1 VRDQK
6 GGAFGEGKSRRKS
19 DDLIHGHDGLFGI
32 AAGLHADDDML
43 AGLECI
49 DVRRRVGDK
58 SGRFLTDDE
67 GKRGT
72 VLILALDHQ
81 QVGEIDAR
89 RFEFDPDHSRRKRRA
104 RQSQQPEA
112 FRRAEF
118 AADDGLVGVAHPSP
132 STAAAHPDQS
142 SEASGTPPLSHH
154 ASLESGHALLCLIQ
168 SA

>member
-1 VRDQK
+1 MTVAPSALPICTAARPTPPAAPRITRLWPAASGRPRRERVISAKVRDQK

-81 QVGEIDAR
+81 QVGE
-89 RFEFDPDHSRRKRRA
+89 
-104 RQSQQPEA
+104 
-112 FRRAEF
+112 
-118 AADDGLVGVAHPSP
+118 
-132 STAAAHPDQS
+132 
-142 SEASGTPPLSHH
+142 
-154 ASLESGHALLCLIQ
+154 
-168 SA
+168 